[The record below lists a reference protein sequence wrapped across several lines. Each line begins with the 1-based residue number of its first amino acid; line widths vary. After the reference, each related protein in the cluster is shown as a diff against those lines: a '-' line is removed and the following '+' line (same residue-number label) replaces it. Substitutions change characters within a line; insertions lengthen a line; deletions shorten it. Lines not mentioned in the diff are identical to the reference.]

1 MSELPD
7 GARPL
12 ISRRNLIA
20 GAVGAG
26 VLVALGGTISAVKAI
41 AGELTPV
48 RPPGSQ
54 SEEHFI
60 GACIRCNRCRGAC
73 PRQAI
78 VNCDFEDGIINLR
91 TPRLNFHTKA
101 AAAYRRAE
109 GMDQAA
115 VLASPYEAV
124 LAADGTGFCD
134 FCMLCVETCPTGA
147 LTSFDPATQW
157 IGEAVIDPANCLA
170 FEKLGGC
177 RKCADYC
184 PFDAIAID
192 ENRYPVVDAARCNG
206 CGICEN
212 ICPSSTYRSF
222 KGTTRRGINIVA
234 TREARPQGGAG
245 GAEDPG
251 VPIKT
256 AGLAGL
262 GGAVGLAG
270 QAGSIEAGVPAGGD
284 AS

>member
-1 MSELPD
+1 
-7 GARPL
+7 
-12 ISRRNLIA
+12 
-20 GAVGAG
+20 
-26 VLVALGGTISAVKAI
+26 VALGATASTVKAI

-48 RPPGSQ
+48 RPPASQ

-73 PRQAI
+73 PRQII

-91 TPRLNFHTKA
+91 TPRLNFHTRS

-109 GMDQAA
+109 GTDQAA
-115 VLASPYEAV
+115 VLASPYQAV
-124 LAADGTGFCD
+124 LAAGGTGFCD
-134 FCMLCVETCPTGA
+134 FCMLCAKTCPTGA

-157 IGEAVIDPANCLA
+157 IGEAVIDPVNCIA

-184 PFDAIAID
+184 PFDAISID
-192 ENRYPVVDAARCNG
+192 ENRYPVVDAVKCNG

-222 KGTTRRGINIVA
+222 KGTTRRGINIEA
-234 TREARPQGGAG
+234 TGEARPQADA
-245 GAEDPG
+245 AEAKGSGMSIAP
-251 VPIKT
+251 T
-256 AGLAGL
+256 GL
-262 GGAVGLAG
+262 GGATWLAG
-270 QAGSIEAGVPAGGD
+270 QAGLAETGAPIGGG